1 MFNGDASKIVYGF
14 CIHDWGPFNLE
25 STQASE
31 VMEWLSEKYPC
42 NGGVFFWAA
51 NNDVNENWSK
61 VVKNQLAINNIS
73 CSTTIPVNPTNA
85 PVFVYPVA
93 NPTSAPI
100 VGSNVD
106 GSTSCK
112 PIPQDKLP
120 TGSWKTPND
129 ACALC
134 ETGYIYWPCDLS
146 PPLCQCGDD
155 IVPIHGPSIIVTP
168 ALAPFAL
175 TSPTRQPTKV
185 PLLPIPTALPTKQ
198 CRPNSSKVVYIHKRK
213 NKKCNWIK
221 AVKTRKNRCKK
232 LCKGKKIKQNC
243 PVACG
248 KFAGMGICKYLWLKK
263 YKKDYYTQCLY
274 ILL

>member
-1 MFNGDASKIVYGF
+1 MPQYYNGYVRSYTNFPGALSHFLTITNEMFNGDASKIVCGF
-14 CIHDWGPFNLE
+14 CIHDCGPFNLE

-42 NGGVFFWAA
+42 NGGVFFWVA
-51 NNDVNENWSK
+51 NNDVNGNWSK

-112 PIPQDKLP
+112 PIPQDKLL
-120 TGSWKTPND
+120 TGSWKTSND

-134 ETGYIYWPCDLS
+134 ETGYIYWPCNLS
-146 PPLCQCGDD
+146 PPLL
-155 IVPIHGPSIIVTP
+155 SM
-168 ALAPFAL
+168 
-175 TSPTRQPTKV
+175 R
-185 PLLPIPTALPTKQ
+185 
-198 CRPNSSKVVYIHKRK
+198 
-213 NKKCNWIK
+213 
-221 AVKTRKNRCKK
+221 
-232 LCKGKKIKQNC
+232 
-243 PVACG
+243 
-248 KFAGMGICKYLWLKK
+248 
-263 YKKDYYTQCLY
+263 
-274 ILL
+274 